1 MSVSNVCPSC
11 RTPNLAA
18 NLFCT
23 NCGARLGT
31 QAGAA
36 PPYVMSPQ
44 ALPPGYPWAAPP
56 GVPAAGG
63 VYPSFPPPPR
73 RATAS
78 TILTGTLDVWAK
90 NFLNFFVVF
99 FGLALANG
107 LIAGLL
113 ALAILGTFASG
124 SGIFPA
130 SPAGFTSSSIGTLVL
145 LSAATFVATAILN
158 SVVAGGMTEYAV
170 RRHRGESVPVERSLR
185 RGFERFLSIL
195 GANFL
200 VTLLTFGL
208 IILPLLLVVSGVFL
222 VGGSTDPS
230 SAIALLCGGL
240 VTFAVGGLVALYLSI
255 RLSLNAPAI
264 MMESKGA
271 VDGLMR
277 SWKLTKGH
285 WWSLFG
291 ALFVVGI
298 LLLAIT
304 LAITLPAALIPGPVP
319 TFAAAAIASGLVG
332 SLSVILAGVAY
343 DLIVRQW
350 TFGAPPLFPGSAVA
364 PPAGASQTPQPPSG
378 PSPPPGP

>member
-1 MSVSNVCPSC
+1 
-11 RTPNLAA
+11 
-18 NLFCT
+18 
-23 NCGARLGT
+23 
-31 QAGAA
+31 
-36 PPYVMSPQ
+36 MSPQ

-130 SPAGFTSSSIGTLVL
+130 SPAGFASSSLGTLVL

-170 RRHRGESVPVERSLR
+170 RRYRGESVPVERSLR
-185 RGFERFLSIL
+185 RGFDRFLSIL

-200 VTLLTFGL
+200 LTLLTFGL
-208 IILPLLLVVSGVFL
+208 IILPLLLIVSGAFL
-222 VGGSTDPS
+222 VGGSGDPGA
-230 SAIALLCGGL
+230 AIALLCGGL
-240 VTFAVGGLVALYLSI
+240 VALAVGGIVALYLSI
-255 RLSLNAPAI
+255 GLSLYAPAI
-264 MMESKGA
+264 MMESKTA
-271 VDGLMR
+271 VDGLRR
-277 SWKLTKGH
+277 SWQITKGH
-285 WWSLFG
+285 RWSLFG
-291 ALFVVGI
+291 AIFIVGI
-298 LLLAIT
+298 LALIIT
-304 LAITLPAALIPGPVP
+304 LAITLPAALLPGPVP
-319 TFAAAAIASGLVG
+319 TFAAGGVA
-332 SLSVILAGVAY
+332 AGVLGALFAVLGGGAY
-343 DLIVRQW
+343 DVVVRH
-350 TFGAPPLFPGSAVA
+350 GALCAPPPFP
-364 PPAGASQTPQPPSG
+364 PPAGG
-378 PSPPPGP
+378 GPPPGAAPAPPPPPPAPPP